1 MGARAREDRIELYVS
16 YSDFNRRVGLINN
29 YYDLESLGLK
39 GHDFSGCFMCD
50 DLGQLIKFCRQN
62 RQYHIVSCDGPGRSV
77 NRLIHGKD
85 YYMLAN
91 GDKDPALVL
100 NYLLDP
106 NWPLSY
112 EDGVSSALAELNDI
126 KNGGKS

>member
-1 MGARAREDRIELYVS
+1 MGARAREDRIQLYVS
-16 YSDFNRRVGLINN
+16 YRDFNLRVGLINN

-39 GHDFSGCFMCD
+39 GHDFGGCFMCD
-50 DLGQLIKFCRQN
+50 ELGQLITFCRDN
-62 RQYHIVSCDGPGRSV
+62 RQYHIVSCDGPGRRV
-77 NRLIHGKD
+77 NTLIHGKD

-91 GDKDPALVL
+91 GDRDPALVL